1 MILAVCVDNRMGI
14 SFMGKR
20 LSKDRLLREKLV
32 ELSGGKL
39 RMSVYSG
46 KQFGPGVYMAADYLS
61 GAADGDWVFAENTEY
76 LDHTGELE
84 QIVLFKWNRDYPADV
99 FFSFPG
105 DWQMV
110 SCEDFP
116 GNSHETITME
126 VYRK

>member
-1 MILAVCVDNRMGI
+1 MILAICVDNRMGI

-20 LSKDRLLREKLV
+20 LSKDRGLREKLLT
-32 ELSGGKL
+32 LSGGKL

-61 GAADGDWVFAENTEY
+61 GAAEGDWVFAENAEY
-76 LDHTGELE
+76 LDHADQIA

-99 FFSFPG
+99 YFSFPG
-105 DWQMV
+105 DWTLV
-110 SCEDFP
+110 SSEDFP

>member
-1 MILAVCVDNRMGI
+1 MILAVCVDNRMGL

-20 LSKDRLLREKLV
+20 LSKDRTLREKLMT
-32 ELSGGKL
+32 LSGGKL

-46 KQFGPGVYMAADYLS
+46 KQFGLDVYTGADYLS
-61 GAADGDWVFAENTEY
+61 GAREGDWVFAENTEY
-76 LDHTGELE
+76 LDYADMIE

-99 FFSFPG
+99 FFSFPV

>member
-1 MILAVCVDNRMGI
+1 MILAVCVDNRMGL

-20 LSKDRLLREKLV
+20 LSKDRLLREKLT

-46 KQFGPGVYMAADYLS
+46 KQFDLGVYMAPGYLS
-61 GAADGDWVFAENTEY
+61 GAAEGDWVFAENREY
-76 LDHTGELE
+76 LDYSDRIE
-84 QIVLFKWNRDYPADV
+84 QIVLFRWNRDYPADV
-99 FFSFPG
+99 YFSFPG
-105 DWQMV
+105 DWTLV

-116 GNSHETITME
+116 GNSHDTITME

>member
-20 LSKDRLLREKLV
+20 LSKDRFLREKLLT
-32 ELSGGKL
+32 LSGGNL
-39 RMSVYSG
+39 RMSAYSG
-46 KQFGPGVYMAADYLS
+46 KQFGLGVQAGADYLS
-61 GAADGDWVFAENTEY
+61 GAVEGDWVFAENTEY
-76 LDHTGELE
+76 LEYADQIE

-99 FFSFPG
+99 YFSFPG
-105 DWQMV
+105 DWELV
-110 SCEDFP
+110 SAEDFP

>member
-20 LSKDRLLREKLV
+20 LSKDRFLREKLLT
-32 ELSGGKL
+32 LSGGNL

-46 KQFGPGVYMAADYLS
+46 KQFEQEACAGSDYLS
-61 GAADGDWVFAENTEY
+61 GAAEGDWVFAENDEY
-76 LDHTGELE
+76 LKYADQLE

-99 FFSFPG
+99 HFSFPG
-105 DWQMV
+105 DWTLV
-110 SCEDFP
+110 SSEDFP